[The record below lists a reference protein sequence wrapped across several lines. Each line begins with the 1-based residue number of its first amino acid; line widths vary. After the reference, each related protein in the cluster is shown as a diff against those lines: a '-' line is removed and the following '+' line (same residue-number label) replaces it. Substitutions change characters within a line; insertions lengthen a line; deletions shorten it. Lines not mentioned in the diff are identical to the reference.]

1 MNGTSIQKGRI
12 MSDIPVFFLH
22 GLAYAGL
29 LFLVSA
35 GLTLVFGMMNVL
47 NFAHA
52 AMYMLGAYFSY
63 SIMLHTTGNFW
74 LSLMLCPIFLF
85 VIGALIQRFLLR
97 KVHAHGH
104 VAELLLT
111 FGLAYI
117 ITELVKWYWGNYPL
131 AVNVGGFL
139 SGTVQILGITYP
151 VYRLFIVFCA
161 ICVGL
166 IMALILYKT
175 RLGIILRA
183 AVNDSEMVNSLGI
196 NVPLVF
202 MGVFA
207 FGAALSGFA
216 GVIAGPLLSTF
227 PGMAHEILIDA
238 FVVIVIGGF
247 GSLGGAVIASI
258 LIGELQSFGVL
269 LFPKLSMALMYLLMA
284 LVLIV
289 KPTGLF
295 GEE

>member
-1 MNGTSIQKGRI
+1 
-12 MSDIPVFFLH
+12 LH

-63 SIMLHTTGNFW
+63 SIMLRMSGQIW
-74 LSLMLCPIFLF
+74 LSLIVCPILLF
-85 VIGALIQRFLLR
+85 IIGALIERFLLR
-97 KVHAHGH
+97 KVHANGH

-131 AVNVGGFL
+131 AVNVSGFL
-139 SGTVQILGITYP
+139 NGTVQMMGITYP
-151 VYRLFIVFCA
+151 IYRIFIFLCA
-161 ICVGL
+161 IFVGL
-166 IMALILYKT
+166 VMAFILYKT

-183 AVNDSEMVNSLGI
+183 AVNDSETVNTLGV

-227 PGMAHEILIDA
+227 PGMAHDILLDA
-238 FVVIVIGGF
+238 FVVIVVGGF
-247 GSLGGAVIASI
+247 GSLGGAVVASL

-269 LFPKLSMALMYLLMA
+269 LFPKLSIALMYMLMA
-284 LVLIV
+284 AVLII
-289 KPTGLF
+289 KPSGLF
-295 GEE
+295 GEEQ

>member
-1 MNGTSIQKGRI
+1 
-12 MSDIPVFFLH
+12 MSEFPVFFLH

-63 SIMLHTTGNFW
+63 TILQTTDQFW
-74 LSLMLCPIFLF
+74 LSLMVCPVLLF
-85 VIGALIQRFLLR
+85 VVGALIERFLLR
-97 KVHAHGH
+97 RVHVYGH
-104 VAELLLT
+104 LHELLLT

-117 ITELVKWYWGNYPL
+117 ITEVVKWAWGNFPL
-131 AVNVGGFL
+131 AVNIGGFL
-139 SGTVQILGITYP
+139 ADTVEIIGITYP
-151 VYRLFIVFCA
+151 VYRIFIFVCAVF
-161 ICVGL
+161 VGTL
-166 IMALILYKT
+166 MALILYKT

-183 AVNDSEMVNSLGI
+183 AVNDSEMVNALGF

-216 GVIAGPLLSTF
+216 GVIAGPLLSTY

-238 FVVIVIGGF
+238 FVVIVVGGF
-247 GSLGGAVIASI
+247 GSLGGAVIASL

-269 LFPKLSMALMYLLMA
+269 LFPKLSVALVYLLMA
-284 LVLIV
+284 VVLIV
-289 KPTGLF
+289 KPSGLF
-295 GEE
+295 GEKQ

>member
-1 MNGTSIQKGRI
+1 
-12 MSDIPVFFLH
+12 MSEIFVFFLH

-63 SIMLHTTGNFW
+63 TLLAVTGQFW
-74 LSLMLCPIFLF
+74 PSLILCPMMLF
-85 VIGALIQRFLLR
+85 IVGALVERFLLR
-97 KVHAHGH
+97 RVHVFGH
-104 VAELLLT
+104 LHELLLT

-117 ITELVKWYWGNYPL
+117 ITELVKWVWGNYPL
-131 AVNVGGFL
+131 AVNVGGL
-139 SGTVQILGITYP
+139 LGTSVQFFGIIYP
-151 VYRLFIVFCA
+151 VYRIFIFVCA
-161 ICVGL
+161 VVVGL
-166 IMALILYKT
+166 GMAIILYRT

-183 AVNDSEMVNSLGI
+183 SVNDGEMVSALGI

-202 MGVFA
+202 TGVFG

-216 GVIAGPLLSTF
+216 GVIAGPLLTTY

-238 FVVIVIGGF
+238 FVVIVVGGF
-247 GSLGGAVIASI
+247 GSLGGAVVASL

-269 LFPKLSMALMYLLMA
+269 LFPKLSLALVYLLMA
-284 LVLIV
+284 AVLIV
-289 KPTGLF
+289 KPSGLF
-295 GEE
+295 GEKQ

>member
-1 MNGTSIQKGRI
+1 

-63 SIMLHTTGNFW
+63 TLLQMTGQFW
-74 LSLMLCPIFLF
+74 LSLMVCPLLLF
-85 VIGALIQRFLLR
+85 IIGAIIERTLLR
-97 KVHAHGH
+97 RVHKHGH
-104 VAELLLT
+104 LHELLLT

-117 ITELVKWYWGNYPL
+117 ITELVKWAWGNYPL
-131 AVNVGGFL
+131 AVNISGYLGETIEIFGF
-139 SGTVQILGITYP
+139 IYP
-151 VYRLFIVFCA
+151 VYRIFIFLCAVF
-161 ICVGL
+161 VGVV
-166 IMALILYKT
+166 MALILYKT

-183 AVNDSEMVNSLGI
+183 SVNDGEMVNALGI

-202 MGVFA
+202 TGVFA

-216 GVIAGPLLSTF
+216 GVIAGPLLSTY
-227 PGMAHEILIDA
+227 PGMANEILIDA
-238 FVVIVIGGF
+238 FVVIVVGGF
-247 GSLGGAVIASI
+247 GSLGGAVIASLI
-258 LIGELQSFGVL
+258 IGELQSFGVL
-269 LFPKLSMALMYLLMA
+269 LFPKLSLALVYLLMA
-284 LVLIV
+284 AILII
-289 KPTGLF
+289 KPSGLF
-295 GEE
+295 GEEQ

>member
-1 MNGTSIQKGRI
+1 

-63 SIMLHTTGNFW
+63 SIMMYSTGQFW
-74 LSLMLCPIFLF
+74 LSLLICPAILF
-85 VIGALIQRFLLR
+85 IIGALIERFLLR
-97 KVHAHGH
+97 RVHKLGH
-104 VAELLLT
+104 VQELLLT

-117 ITELVKWYWGNYPL
+117 ITELVKWFWGNYPL
-131 AVNVGGFL
+131 AVNIGGVL
-139 SGTVQILGITYP
+139 GSTVPIFGITYP
-151 VYRLFIVFCA
+151 VYRIFIFFSA
-161 ICVGL
+161 IFVGTV
-166 IMALILYKT
+166 MALILYKT

-183 AVNDSEMVNSLGI
+183 AVNDSEMVNTLGV

-207 FGAALSGFA
+207 VGAALSGFA
-216 GVIAGPLLSTF
+216 GAIAGPLLSTF
-227 PGMAHEILIDA
+227 PGMAQDILIDA
-238 FVVIVIGGF
+238 FVVIVVGGF
-247 GSLGGAVIASI
+247 GSLGGAVVASL

-269 LFPKLSMALMYLLMA
+269 LFPKLSIALVYLLMA
-284 LVLIV
+284 VVLII
-289 KPTGLF
+289 KPSGLF
-295 GEE
+295 GEEQ

>member
-1 MNGTSIQKGRI
+1 

-63 SIMLHTTGNFW
+63 SMLKATGQFW
-74 LSLMLCPIFLF
+74 LSLIVCPLLLF
-85 VIGALIQRFLLR
+85 AVGALIQRFLLR
-97 KVHAHGH
+97 RVHVHGH
-104 VAELLLT
+104 LHELLLT

-117 ITELVKWYWGNYPL
+117 ITEVVKSVWGNFPL
-131 AVNVGGFL
+131 AMNIGGFL
-139 SGTVQILGITYP
+139 GETVEIIGITYP
-151 VYRLFIVFCA
+151 IYRIFIFVCA
-161 ICVGL
+161 VLVG
-166 IMALILYKT
+166 IVMALILYKT

-183 AVNDSEMVNSLGI
+183 AVNDGEMVNALGI

-202 MGVFA
+202 TGVFA

-216 GVIAGPLLSTF
+216 GVIAGPLLSTY
-227 PGMAHEILIDA
+227 PGMAHDILIDA

-247 GSLGGAVIASI
+247 GSLGGAVIASL

-269 LFPKLSMALMYLLMA
+269 LFPKLSLALVYLLMA
-284 LVLIV
+284 AVLII
-289 KPTGLF
+289 KPSGLF
-295 GEE
+295 GEKQ

>member
-1 MNGTSIQKGRI
+1 

-63 SIMLHTTGNFW
+63 SIMMHSAGRFW
-74 LSLMLCPIFLF
+74 LSLLICPVILF
-85 VIGALIQRFLLR
+85 VIGALTERFLLR
-97 KVHAHGH
+97 RVHKFGH
-104 VAELLLT
+104 VQELLLT

-117 ITELVKWYWGNYPL
+117 ITELVKWFWGNYPL
-131 AVNVGGFL
+131 AVNIGGVL
-139 SGTVQILGITYP
+139 GSTVPIFGITYP
-151 VYRLFIVFCA
+151 VYRIFIFLSA
-161 ICVGL
+161 ICVGTV
-166 IMALILYKT
+166 MALVLYKT

-183 AVNDSEMVNSLGI
+183 AVNDSEMANTLGV

-227 PGMAHEILIDA
+227 PGMAQEILIDA
-238 FVVIVIGGF
+238 FVVIVVGGF
-247 GSLGGAVIASI
+247 GSLGGAVVASL

-269 LFPKLSMALMYLLMA
+269 LFPKLSIALVYLLMA
-284 LVLIV
+284 VVLII
-289 KPTGLF
+289 KPSGLF
-295 GEE
+295 GEES

>member
-1 MNGTSIQKGRI
+1 

-22 GLAYAGL
+22 GLTYAGL

-35 GLTLVFGMMNVL
+35 GLTMVFGMMNVL

-63 SIMLHTTGNFW
+63 SIMIHTGGKFW
-74 LSLMLCPIFLF
+74 LAIVVCPLLLF
-85 VIGALIQRFLLR
+85 MIGALIERFLLR
-97 KVHAHGH
+97 KVHVLGH
-104 VAELLLT
+104 IHELLLT

-117 ITELVKWYWGNYPL
+117 ITELVKLFWGNYPL
-131 AVNVGGFL
+131 AVNVKGFL
-139 SGTVQILGITYP
+139 NSTVQIFGLTYP
-151 VYRLFIVFCA
+151 VYRLFVFFCA
-161 ICVGL
+161 VFIAL
-166 IMALILYKT
+166 LMALILYKT
-175 RLGIILRA
+175 RIGIILRA

-196 NVPLVF
+196 NVSLVF

-216 GVIAGPLLSTF
+216 GVMAGPILSTF
-227 PGMAHEILIDA
+227 PGMAQEILIDA

-247 GSLGGAVIASI
+247 GSLGGAVIASL

-269 LFPKLSMALMYLLMA
+269 LIPKLSIALMYLLMA
-284 LVLIV
+284 AVLIF
-289 KPTGLF
+289 KPSGLF
-295 GEE
+295 GEEE

>member
-1 MNGTSIQKGRI
+1 
-12 MSDIPVFFLH
+12 MSDFPVFFLH

-63 SIMLHTTGNFW
+63 TLLQATDQFW
-74 LSLMLCPIFLF
+74 LSLMVCPILLF
-85 VIGALIQRFLLR
+85 VIGALIERFLLR
-97 KVHAHGH
+97 RVHVYGH
-104 VAELLLT
+104 LHELLLT

-117 ITELVKWYWGNYPL
+117 ITEVVKLAWGNFPL
-131 AVNVGGFL
+131 AVNIGGFL
-139 SGTVQILGITYP
+139 GDTVEIVGITYP
-151 VYRLFIVFCA
+151 VYRIFIFVCAVF
-161 ICVGL
+161 VGTM
-166 IMALILYKT
+166 MALILYKT

-183 AVNDSEMVNSLGI
+183 AVNDSEMVNALGF
-196 NVPLVF
+196 NVPRIF

-216 GVIAGPLLSTF
+216 GVIAGPLLSTY

-238 FVVIVIGGF
+238 FVVIVVGGF
-247 GSLGGAVIASI
+247 GSLGGAVVASLI
-258 LIGELQSFGVL
+258 IGELQSFGVL
-269 LFPKLSMALMYLLMA
+269 LFPKLSLALVYLLMA
-284 LVLIV
+284 AVLIV
-289 KPTGLF
+289 KPSGLF
-295 GEE
+295 GEKQ

>member
-1 MNGTSIQKGRI
+1 MT
-12 MSDIPVFFLH
+12 DIPVFFLH

-63 SIMLHTTGNFW
+63 ALLQETGNFW
-74 LSLMLCPIFLF
+74 LSLMICPLMLF
-85 VIGALIQRFLLR
+85 IIGAIIERFLLR
-97 KVHAHGH
+97 RVHVHGH
-104 VAELLLT
+104 VHELLLT

-117 ITELVKWYWGNYPL
+117 ITEVVKWVWGNFPL
-131 AVNVGGFL
+131 AVNVQGL
-139 SGTVQILGITYP
+139 LDETIDIIGITYP
-151 VYRLFIVFCA
+151 VYRIFIVVCA
-161 ICVGL
+161 VIVGG

-183 AVNDSEMVNSLGI
+183 AVNDNEMANALGI
-196 NVPLVF
+196 NVPRVF

-216 GVIAGPLLSTF
+216 GVIAGPLLSTY
-227 PGMAHEILIDA
+227 PGMANEILIDA
-238 FVVIVIGGF
+238 FVVIVVGGF
-247 GSLGGAVIASI
+247 GSLGGAVVASL
-258 LIGELQSFGVL
+258 LIGELQSFGVI
-269 LFPKLSMALMYLLMA
+269 LFPKLSVALVYLLMA
-284 LVLIV
+284 AVLII
-289 KPTGLF
+289 KPSGLF
-295 GEE
+295 GEKQ

>member
-1 MNGTSIQKGRI
+1 
-12 MSDIPVFFLH
+12 MSDFPVFFLH

-52 AMYMLGAYFSY
+52 AMYMLGAYLSY
-63 SIMLHTTGNFW
+63 TILQATDQFW
-74 LSLMLCPIFLF
+74 LSLMVCPILLF
-85 VIGALIQRFLLR
+85 VIGALIERFLLR
-97 KVHAHGH
+97 RVHAFGH
-104 VAELLLT
+104 VHELLLT

-117 ITELVKWYWGNYPL
+117 ITEVVKWVWGNFPL
-131 AVNVGGFL
+131 AVNIGGFL
-139 SGTVQILGITYP
+139 GDTVEIVGITYP
-151 VYRLFIVFCA
+151 VYRIFIFVCAVF
-161 ICVGL
+161 VGTL
-166 IMALILYKT
+166 MALILYKT

-183 AVNDSEMVNSLGI
+183 AVNDSEMVNALGF

-216 GVIAGPLLSTF
+216 GVIAGPLLSTY

-238 FVVIVIGGF
+238 FVVIVVGGF
-247 GSLGGAVIASI
+247 GSLGGAVVASLI
-258 LIGELQSFGVL
+258 IGELQSFGVL
-269 LFPKLSMALMYLLMA
+269 LFPKLSLALVYLLMA
-284 LVLIV
+284 AVLIV
-289 KPTGLF
+289 KPSGLF
-295 GEE
+295 GEKQ

>member
-1 MNGTSIQKGRI
+1 
-12 MSDIPVFFLH
+12 MSEFPVFFLH

-63 SIMLHTTGNFW
+63 SIMMHFTGQLW
-74 LSLMLCPIFLF
+74 LSLMICPVILF
-85 VIGALIQRFLLR
+85 IIGALIERFLLR
-97 KVHAHGH
+97 RVHKFGH
-104 VAELLLT
+104 VQELLLT

-117 ITELVKWYWGNYPL
+117 ITELVKLFWGNYPL
-131 AVNVGGFL
+131 AVNIGGVLGSTIPIF
-139 SGTVQILGITYP
+139 GITYP
-151 VYRLFIVFCA
+151 VYRIFIFLSA
-161 ICVGL
+161 IFVGTV
-166 IMALILYKT
+166 MALILYKT

-183 AVNDSEMVNSLGI
+183 AVNDSEMANTLGV

-227 PGMAHEILIDA
+227 PGMAQEILIDA
-238 FVVIVIGGF
+238 FVVIVVGGF
-247 GSLGGAVIASI
+247 GSLGGAVVASL

-269 LFPKLSMALMYLLMA
+269 LFPKLSIALIYLLMA
-284 LVLIV
+284 VVLII
-289 KPTGLF
+289 KPSGLF
-295 GEE
+295 GEEQ